1 MEKKYKLT
9 EETTNVAD
17 KTLNRTEEL
26 GDNGGFVENEKN
38 LGSLRLVFFI

>member
-9 EETTNVAD
+9 EETTNVVD
-17 KTLNRTEEL
+17 NTLHHTEEL
-26 GDNGGFVENEKN
+26 GDNDGFVENERN